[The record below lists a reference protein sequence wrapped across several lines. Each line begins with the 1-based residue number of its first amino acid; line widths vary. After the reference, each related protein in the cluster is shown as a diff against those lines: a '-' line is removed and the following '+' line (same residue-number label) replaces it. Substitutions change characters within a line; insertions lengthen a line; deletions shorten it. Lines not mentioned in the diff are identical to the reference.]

1 MKQGAKLTSQMN
13 NRRELNP
20 DQRRAKNEGD
30 RRRRREHTVEFQR
43 LQMAE
48 AELQALLETQR
59 SENRNLREKN
69 ERLNAMLSNLM
80 NMIHQLREERRQ
92 QRETME
98 MSRLFVCRLTHGFN
112 LIEFQVPMKM
122 VQVMRLLLEGI
133 KKRSYQLAFNSLQC
147 A

>member
-98 MSRLFVCRLTHGFN
+98 MVDSWIQFDR
-112 LIEFQVPMKM
+112 VPSPNEDGASNEATT
-122 VQVMRLLLEGI
+122 RG
-133 KKRSYQLAFNSLQC
+133 N
-147 A
+147 